1 MKKSVLIWIVFFV
14 AVSLN
19 VIAVVNDGAIDQARL
34 RFSNASN
41 TNQYNVNNV
50 IVNQNPDPAEP
61 GKYVEVRWKIE
72 NFGGTAV
79 KDLRVELI
87 PVYPFSLESGDSA
100 IRKIGTVWGNQMG
113 DEGMMVYYKL
123 RIDKNAVEGENAI
136 MLRYSNDKGNTWIK
150 VEPFNIR
157 IKSHDAILS
166 VVSVKSVP
174 SQIVPG
180 KDAEVQI
187 KIKNMADSLLK
198 DIKVKLD
205 LSNVPFVPIGSTNE
219 KEIIMLDS
227 GKQSILKFSLTA
239 ESDAESKI
247 YKFPLLI
254 EYQDESES
262 DYSKNNTIGL
272 VVGEKPKLSL
282 VLDSSEVYTTGDMG
296 DVVVKFVNKG
306 VTDLKFLN
314 VKLKESNDY
323 KILSNDDVYIGNID
337 SDDYETTDF
346 KLYIQTSNMVVQLP
360 LSIEYR
366 DANNNEYDE
375 DISLNLNLY
384 SKAEAKKFGFKKS
397 SQKTGIIIVVIIVGI
412 GLFVYRRWRKK
423 KNNGK

>member
-1 MKKSVLIWIVFFV
+1 MKKSILIYLLFFV
-14 AVSLN
+14 VISIN
-19 VIAVVNDGAIDQARL
+19 VAAVVNDGAIDQARL
-34 RFSNASN
+34 RFSNATN
-41 TNQYNVNNV
+41 TNQYNVNNTL
-50 IVNQNPDPAEP
+50 VNQNPDPAEP
-61 GKYVEVRWKIE
+61 GKYVEIRWKVE
-72 NFGGTAV
+72 NFGGKEV

-87 PVYPFSLESGDSA
+87 PAYPFSLEPGDSP
-100 IRKIGTVWGNQMG
+100 IRKVGTIWGNQMG

-136 MLRYSNDKGNTWIK
+136 MLRYSNDKGNTWTR

-157 IKSHDAILS
+157 IKTHDAILS
-166 VVSVKSVP
+166 VLSAVSVP

-187 KIKNMADSLLK
+187 KLKNMADSLLK

-205 LSNVPFVPIGSTNE
+205 LTSVPFVPIGATNE

-227 GKQSILKFSLTA
+227 GKQSLLKFGLTA

-247 YKFPLLI
+247 YKFPVLI
-254 EYQDESES
+254 NYQDESGNK
-262 DYSKNNTIGL
+262 YSKNNTIGL
-272 VVGEKPKLSL
+272 IIGEMPKLSV
-282 VLDSSEVYTTGDMG
+282 VLDSSEVYTNGDMG
-296 DVVVKFVNKG
+296 DIVIKFVNKG

-314 VKLKESNDY
+314 VKLKQSSDY
-323 KILSNDDVYIGNID
+323 KILSNNDVYIGNID

-346 KLYIQTSNMVVQLP
+346 KLYIQTSKLAVQLP

-366 DANNNEYDE
+366 DANNNEYNE
-375 DISLNLNLY
+375 NINLNLNLY

-397 SQKTGIIIVVIIVGI
+397 SKKTGIIIMIIIVVA
-412 GLFVYRRWRKK
+412 GLIAYRRWRKK
-423 KNNGK
+423 RNTSK